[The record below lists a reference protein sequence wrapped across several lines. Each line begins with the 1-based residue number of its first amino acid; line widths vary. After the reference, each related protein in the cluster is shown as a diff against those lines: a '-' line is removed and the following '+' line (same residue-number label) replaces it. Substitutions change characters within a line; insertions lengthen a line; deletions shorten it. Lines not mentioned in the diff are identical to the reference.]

1 MKLLTNDLQKSYKN
15 ALIYYICKDK
25 FEDKHDKDKTYCK
38 ARDHCHYT
46 GDYRSTAHNI
56 CKLKYSVPK
65 EISTVFHN
73 GYNYDYHFIT
83 KKVNKRILKTIYLF

>member
-15 ALIYYICKDK
+15 ALIYYICKYK
-25 FEDKHDKDKTYCK
+25 FEDKHDKDKTYWK
-38 ARDHCHYT
+38 ARF
-46 GDYRSTAHNI
+46 I

-83 KKVNKRILKTIYLF
+83 KRVNKRILKTIYLFQKK